1 MKKFMSAVAVLAVM
15 AGPGAALAQDDHSQQ
30 AALTRTV
37 AALDAAVFDAFNTCS
52 KPVQLEKHASFFA
65 PGVEFYHDA
74 GGVTWSRREMIE
86 NTQKYVCGHFRREL
100 VPGTLKV
107 FPISNYGRSSR
118 ARIASASST
127 PASATGSRTSS
138 SCGRTATA
146 PGASPACS
154 VTGTG
159 RTASSTRSARRLRH
173 DVATLRR
180 RIIGRLQYRHDADG
194 LFGRNRIGAIAR
206 DRVGQFRV

>member
-1 MKKFMSAVAVLAVM
+1 MKKFMSAVAVLAAM
-15 AGPGAALAQDDHSQQ
+15 AGPGAALAQDDQAQQ

-37 AALDAAVFDAFNTCS
+37 AALDTAVFDAFNTCS

-65 PGVEFYHDA
+65 PDVEFYHDA

-107 FPISNYGRSSR
+107 FPISNYG
-118 ARIASASST
+118 AIEQ
-127 PASATGSRTSS
+127 
-138 SCGRTATA
+138 
-146 PGASPACS
+146 
-154 VTGTG
+154 
-159 RTASSTRSARRLRH
+159 
-173 DVATLRR
+173 RR
-180 RIIGRLQYRHDADG
+180 RIVGRLQYRHDADG

-206 DRVGQFRV
+206 DRVGQFRVEARLVSR